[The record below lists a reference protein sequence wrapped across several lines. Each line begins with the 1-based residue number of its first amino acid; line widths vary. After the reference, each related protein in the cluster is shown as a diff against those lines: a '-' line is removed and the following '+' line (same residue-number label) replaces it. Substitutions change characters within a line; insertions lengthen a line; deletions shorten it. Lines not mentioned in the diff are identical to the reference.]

1 MTDNNVP
8 KKRSSLKISNCLT
21 KEELKALQKRYKRL
35 SVNWDSSIKSI
46 DLKAIK
52 TSFEKIDKEK
62 ADKDVKAERK
72 FEEARRKSIKNE
84 FTLVKEMMK
93 NKKIDDEELVQDKEI
108 SENTK
113 KNLEVGKSGDD
124 SNSQSDNEE

>member
-1 MTDNNVP
+1 MTDHNVP
-8 KKRSSLKISNCLT
+8 KKRSSLKMSNCLT

-46 DLKAIK
+46 DLKTIK

-62 ADKDVKAERK
+62 VDKDVKAERK
-72 FEEARRKSIKNE
+72 FEEARRKSIKKE

-93 NKKIDDEELVQDKEI
+93 NKKIDDEELGQDKEI

>member
-8 KKRSSLKISNCLT
+8 KKRSSLKMSNCLT
-21 KEELKALQKRYKRL
+21 EEELKALQKRYKRL
-35 SVNWDSSIKSI
+35 SVNWDSSLKSI
-46 DLKAIK
+46 DLKTIK
-52 TSFEKIDKEK
+52 TSFEQIDKEK
-62 ADKDVKAERK
+62 VDKNVKSDHK

-93 NKKIDDEELVQDKEI
+93 NKKIDDEELLQDKEI

-113 KNLEVGKSGDD
+113 KNLEVGKSGED

>member
-8 KKRSSLKISNCLT
+8 KKRSSLKMSNCLT

-46 DLKAIK
+46 DLKTIK

-62 ADKDVKAERK
+62 VDKDVKAERK

-93 NKKIDDEELVQDKEI
+93 NKKIDDEELGQDKEI

>member
-8 KKRSSLKISNCLT
+8 KKRSSLKMSNCLT

-35 SVNWDSSIKSI
+35 SVNWDSGIKSI
-46 DLKAIK
+46 DLKTIK
-52 TSFEKIDKEK
+52 TSFERIDKEK
-62 ADKDVKAERK
+62 VDKDVKAERK

-84 FTLVKEMMK
+84 FTLVKEMTK
-93 NKKIDDEELVQDKEI
+93 NKKIDDEELVQDKET

>member
-8 KKRSSLKISNCLT
+8 KKRSSLKMSNCLT
-21 KEELKALQKRYKRL
+21 KEELQALQKRYKRL

-46 DLKAIK
+46 DLKTIK

-62 ADKDVKAERK
+62 VDKDVKAERK